1 MKRHRTHL
9 GQRAGLLLA
18 AIALGFC
25 GAAAAGEK
33 GRFKGHAALVVT
45 KNETIKV
52 EDQPEHVIYQMQE
65 DGVMFNDAGS
75 GLLDKARY
83 QVIYMSDSGGM
94 VSGGYKTFTMADG
107 SKVYAKFADTE
118 ANPPV
123 YKGTWEFTGGSGKYA
138 GIKGKGVWTYTS
150 VADGVAWDVFEG
162 DYEMP

>member
-1 MKRHRTHL
+1 
-9 GQRAGLLLA
+9 
-18 AIALGFC
+18 
-25 GAAAAGEK
+25 
-33 GRFKGHAALVVT
+33 
-45 KNETIKV
+45 
-52 EDQPEHVIYQMQE
+52 
-65 DGVMFNDAGS
+65 MFNDAGS

-107 SKVYAKFADTE
+107 SRVYAKFADTE

-123 YKGTWEFTGGSGKYA
+123 YKGTWEFTGGSGRYA